1 MKTLQEQYNLIQEGK
16 GHKDVFM
23 KSARRLFPEYI
34 TNFATFQE
42 ATKIL
47 KQKSILSEA
56 AGGVV
61 TQTSANPFINWE
73 KFLNEDKKPKIKVS
87 VKYAKEASDA
97 FRKAYSKMGKMTSTN
112 TFEFKNADD
121 AEEFAEHLMDY
132 IDIPEEK
139 ITGYNLDE
147 ELLKSGKIIKEAK
160 AEEKK
165 TTKEVEE
172 METKGYDYKDPKNT
186 NNLNFEEMLRGYYA
200 EMKDPKN
207 ADKTEEQLREMVAKN
222 LAKDPSFYV
231 KDGAFGIK
239 GVGYT
244 DDVPGLKVSNKEL
257 KGEYASSGMEKVKM
271 NESKNSPLNEGWMDL
286 LTYGPL
292 AITAALSALSLATD
306 TPVKDMPSNAKD
318 EVSNFDLKSIL
329 QGIKAKWRKYTNPK
343 VYKVIQKIVND
354 PEIVSAAETL
364 ILGPRGGKRKDLTNQ
379 AYLKALEAK
388 LTPQEINT
396 LKKFLEKIKKEYE
409 DFRYSFNHPMASHNP
424 GPHYNKAKSLKYL
437 KRYASGG
444 DKKYWASDYL
454 FEDKKTKAKKEST
467 ESKLAEIEK
476 QGRIV
481 TMEAQIEA
489 LNELINS
496 KTQRLSMISED
507 EDLSEIADKGKLK
520 EMQREVKELQ
530 KRKMKM
536 EKLYEKMCGKS
547 YSKPEIVDEEV
558 DSDTM
563 SKAEK
568 GNVDESVV
576 KENLKDLSKMSI
588 EQLKQ
593 LYQDLEDEMYN
604 ELSMDASGDASDT
617 IVDLFQPKLDQIEA
631 EINSRSGAL
640 SPVRADDFP
649 LDKDDTD
656 PAGGSGLASYV

>member
-34 TNFATFQE
+34 TNFATYQE

-56 AGGVV
+56 VGGIV
-61 TQTSANPFINWE
+61 TQTSANPFINWK
-73 KFLNEDKKPKIKVS
+73 KFLNEESLTKDELISKYGEDLVNFVIKMDRLS
-87 VKYAKEASDA
+87 DEEASDA
-97 FRKAYSKMGKMTSTN
+97 
-112 TFEFKNADD
+112 
-121 AEEFAEHLMDY
+121 DY
-132 IDIPEEK
+132 IDDRIQIHLEEPEIRKKFLNE
-139 ITGYNLDE
+139 
-147 ELLKSGKIIKEAK
+147 EAK

-186 NNLNFEEMLRGYYA
+186 DNLNFEEMLRGYYV

-231 KDGAFGIK
+231 KDGAFGVK
-239 GVGYT
+239 GIGYT

-271 NESKNSPLNEGWMDL
+271 NESKNSSLNEGWMDL

-292 AITAALSALSLATD
+292 AVTAALSALSLATD
-306 TPVKDMPSNAKD
+306 TAVKDMPSKAKD
-318 EVSNFDLKSIL
+318 EVSNFDLKSISK
-329 QGIKAKWRKYTNPK
+329 GIKAKWREYTNPK
-343 VYKVIQKIVND
+343 VYKIIQKIVND

-364 ILGPRGGKRKDLTNQ
+364 ILGPRGGKRFDRMDK
-379 AYLKALEAK
+379 AYRNALEAK
-388 LTPQEINT
+388 LTPEEIDT
-396 LKKFLEKIKKEYE
+396 LKKFLENIKK
-409 DFRYSFNHPMASHNP
+409 D
-424 GPHYNKAKSLKYL
+424 YNWRRRPDLKKAKSLGSL
-437 KRYASGG
+437 
-444 DKKYWASDYL
+444 KKYAAGDNIFTGDDI
-454 FEDKKTKAKKEST
+454 FEGKKTKTKKEST

-489 LNELINS
+489 LDELINS

-568 GNVDESVV
+568 G
-576 KENLKDLSKMSI
+576 
-588 EQLKQ
+588 
-593 LYQDLEDEMYN
+593 
-604 ELSMDASGDASDT
+604 DT
-617 IVDLFQPKLDQIEA
+617 NATTAVALDQ
-631 EINSRSGAL
+631 
-640 SPVRADDFP
+640 
-649 LDKDDTD
+649 
-656 PAGGSGLASYV
+656 AGIPESKY

>member
-56 AGGVV
+56 VGGIV

-147 ELLKSGKIIKEAK
+147 SFVNEGKAINEAK

-165 TTKEVEE
+165 PTKEVVDT
-172 METKGYDYKDPKNT
+172 ETKGYDYKDPKNT

-329 QGIKAKWRKYTNPK
+329 QGIKAKWREYTNPK

-409 DFRYSFNHPMASHNP
+409 DFRNSFKSPIVRNP
-424 GPHYNKAKSLKYL
+424 GPHYNKAKSIKYL
-437 KRYASGG
+437 KRYAAGG
-444 DKKYWASDYL
+444 DKKYRAGDYL
-454 FEDKKTKAKKEST
+454 FEGKKTKAKKETT

-507 EDLSEIADKGKLK
+507 EDLSEIADKNKIK

-568 GNVDESVV
+568 GNSVDESVV

-588 EQLKQ
+588 EQLNQ

-617 IVDLFQPKLDQIEA
+617 VVDLFQPKLDQIEA

-656 PAGGSGLASYV
+656 PAGGSGLASHV